1 MDTKSLV
8 LASILILIPLYISYR
23 EQLELQKDIFISVV
37 RAIVQLA
44 LIGYVLEFIF
54 GLSNPV
60 FTIGL
65 VIVMIFNASLNTK
78 SRGEGIKSVV
88 KISFIS
94 MTITT
99 AITMTVLILSG
110 AIKFVP
116 NQVIPV
122 AGMVVSSAMIAIG
135 LGYRNLN
142 SSFRIRKA
150 EVEVKLSLGSDIK
163 EASKEILRDSV
174 KLAVLPSI
182 DSAKTLGI
190 VSLPGMMTGL
200 ILAGSSPIVAIKF
213 QVMVT
218 FMILSSSSLATL
230 MAVYL
235 SYPDFFNE
243 RKQLKS

>member
-1 MDTKSLV
+1 MDTKSLF
-8 LASILILIPLYISYR
+8 LASILILIPIYISYR
-23 EQLELQKDIFISVV
+23 EKLGLQKDILVSVF
-37 RAIVQLA
+37 RAVVQLA

-54 GLSNPV
+54 GLSNPI
-60 FTIGL
+60 FTVGL

-78 SRGEGIKSVV
+78 SRGDAIKKVV
-88 KISFIS
+88 RISFVS

-110 AIKFVP
+110 AIDFVP

-122 AGMVVSSAMIAIG
+122 AGMVVSSAMVAIG
-135 LGYRNLN
+135 LGYSSLN
-142 SSFRIRKA
+142 SSFRIRRA
-150 EVEVKLSLGSDIK
+150 EVEVKLSLGSGIK
-163 EASKEILRDSV
+163 EASREILRDSV
-174 KLAVLPSI
+174 KLAILPSI

-200 ILAGSSPIVAIKF
+200 ILAGVSPLVAIKF

-235 SYPDFFNE
+235 SYPSFFNE